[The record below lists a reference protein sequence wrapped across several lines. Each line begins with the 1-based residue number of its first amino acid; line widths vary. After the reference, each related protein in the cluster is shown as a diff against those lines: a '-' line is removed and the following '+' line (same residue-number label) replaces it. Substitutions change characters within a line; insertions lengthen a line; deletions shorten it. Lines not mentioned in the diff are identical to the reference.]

1 MLESSLPAIISP
13 AILYLEGSYLEGSYE
28 TTSGPWGAQ
37 VASRDFLQGLIR
49 HGRLETLHGYMGD
62 RHAKATAFERLARD
76 LGATIPVRTIQPHR
90 LNQVAE
96 LGVLF
101 FSGPNLAKA
110 ATQRSFVGS
119 RAYALTGVT
128 HTTAGYWPMKSLAN
142 LASAPVH
149 PWDALVCTSRAVA
162 TMVDQILRAEEA
174 RLAERLG
181 ATRFPRPLLPLI
193 PLGVDAAHF
202 TPREEWRAAWR
213 ERLGIGAEEVAA
225 LYVGRLTRHG
235 KAHPLPML
243 AALGRAARS
252 QKQSLHLILA
262 GWWMHSP
269 EEAIWREQATVL
281 CPEVQLHVLDGRD
294 EKVRREIWSA
304 ADLFAALVD
313 NIQETFG
320 LAPVEAMAA
329 GLPVVATDWDG
340 FRDTVRHGVDG
351 ILVPTLMAPPGEGL
365 EAALCH
371 ATEHISY
378 GAFLSVTARLTAVD
392 INAAGEAFRALAADP
407 TLRLRM
413 GAAGQARVWEAFD
426 WAAVIPQYQDLWREQ
441 QAIRLAAPVP
451 EIFPVPNPCYMD
463 PNQAFA
469 AWPSGT
475 FCLSQRLRPEPVPAT
490 ADLRALLRF
499 TAPALPGEL
508 DEAGIAQLLAELHRR
523 GETTARELLEVLE
536 PAQRHAGQRAVLWL
550 LRVGLAVTV

>member
-1 MLESSLPAIISP
+1 MLEPSLPTIISP
-13 AILYLEGSYLEGSYE
+13 ALLYQGGNYE
-28 TTSGPWGAQ
+28 IRSQLMGAQ
-37 VASRDFLQGLIR
+37 VAGRDFLQGLIR
-49 HGRLETLHGYMGD
+49 HGRLEMLHGYMGD
-62 RHAKATAFERLARD
+62 RHVKATAFERLAHD
-76 LGATIPVRTIQPHR
+76 LGATMPVHTIQPHR

-101 FSGPNLAKA
+101 FSSPDLGRVAR
-110 ATQRSFVGS
+110 QRSFVGS

-128 HTTAGYWPMKSLAN
+128 HTTAGYWPMKCLED

-149 PWDALVCTSRAVA
+149 PWDALVCTSRAVVA
-162 TMVDQILRAEEA
+162 MVDQILQAEEA
-174 RLAERLG
+174 RLAKRLG

-193 PLGVDAAHF
+193 PLGVDAARF

-213 ERLGIGAEEVAA
+213 ERLGIRAEEVAA

-252 QKQSLHLILA
+252 QRQPLHLILA
-262 GWWMHSP
+262 GWWMHPP
-269 EEAIWREQATVL
+269 EEAMWREQAAVL
-281 CPEVQLHVLDGRD
+281 CPEVQLHVLDGQN
-294 EKVRREIWSA
+294 ETVRREIWSA
-304 ADLFAALVD
+304 ADLYAALVD

-392 INAAGEAFRALAADP
+392 ISAAGEAFRALAADA
-407 TLRLRM
+407 TLRRRM
-413 GAAGQARVWEAFD
+413 GAAGQARVRETFD
-426 WAAVIPQYQDLWREQ
+426 WAAVIPQYHALWREQ

-451 EIFPVPNPCYMD
+451 EVLPVPNPCYMD

-475 FCLSQRLRPEPVPAT
+475 FCLSQRLRPEPVPTT
-490 ADLRALLRF
+490 ADLPALLRF

-508 DEAGIAQLLAELHRR
+508 DEARIAWLLAELHRC
-523 GETTARELLEVLE
+523 GEATARELLEVLE
-536 PAQRHAGQRAVLWL
+536 PAQRRAGQRAVLWL
-550 LRVGLAVTV
+550 LRVGLVVAV